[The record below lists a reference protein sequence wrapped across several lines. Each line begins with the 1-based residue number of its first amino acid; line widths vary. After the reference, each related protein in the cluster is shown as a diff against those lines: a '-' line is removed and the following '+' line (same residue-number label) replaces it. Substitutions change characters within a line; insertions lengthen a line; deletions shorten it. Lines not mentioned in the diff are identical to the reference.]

1 MKNFQHGAVTFKA
14 DILNF
19 FHERNGVQKKK
30 SQVQTTHISRIEGK
44 IVMSVTDF
52 TIAEE
57 ELALGGSPE
66 QPRTGRHSVCLK
78 AGICLLLVELCGK
91 FTFFEVVC
99 NMIPFCTVKLGYSN
113 HQAAILNLCFAG
125 ASVLSPVFVG
135 WLADYYFRRSKL
147 LHVSLLLHFLGE
159 CPLPTVFLLPHSSTS
174 FC

>member
-1 MKNFQHGAVTFKA
+1 
-14 DILNF
+14 
-19 FHERNGVQKKK
+19 
-30 SQVQTTHISRIEGK
+30 
-44 IVMSVTDF
+44 MSVTDF

-57 ELALGGSPE
+57 ELALGGGPE
-66 QPRTGRHSVCLK
+66 QPRTGRHSGCLPV
-78 AGICLLLVELCGK
+78 GICLLLVELCGK

-135 WLADYYFRRSKL
+135 WLADYCFGRSKL

-159 CPLPTVFLLPHSSTS
+159 CPLLTAFLWSHSSIS

>member
-19 FHERNGVQKKK
+19 FSWEEWGQKKN
-30 SQVQTTHISRIEGK
+30 QVQTTHISRTEGK

-66 QPRTGRHSVCLK
+66 QPRTGRHSGCLP

-135 WLADYYFRRSKL
+135 WLADYYFGRSKL

-159 CPLPTVFLLPHSSTS
+159 CPLLTAFLLSHSSIS